1 MSLCRLNKWSKL
13 SIDFLCVISGI
24 PKIVIFDIIIL
35 SLYIHSYV
43 ICTMIWSTEIFSDV
57 IFYQYGGNTY
67 ITNTQVSYGLKQ
79 IKTYP
84 IWLKSAVLIWTAD
97 FIHIWF

>member
-35 SLYIHSYV
+35 SLYI
-43 ICTMIWSTEIFSDV
+43 
-57 IFYQYGGNTY
+57 QYGGNRY
-67 ITNTQVSYGLKQ
+67 ITNTQVDYGLKQ

-84 IWLKSAVLIWTAD
+84 I
-97 FIHIWF
+97 